1 MSTLKHEISEKYF
14 EKLPSNAR
22 KRHPTENQNSIKY
35 GNISEVVARVLHL
48 DCQGGRGGGSY
59 SCPCSGPYEL
69 ASTSLCKELSSE
81 IRCNGG
87 TGIFHRLN
95 AAHPLYRQLF
105 KVYWSSVRI
114 CRQPN
119 DLGKWKYHVR
129 EFPLFQTAV
138 VKFLPIF
145 LFSEDML
152 LQEDLIQIM
161 PMVNEANAMS
171 EELDQKMSYEIA
183 LISPQARG
191 LKEGKTE
198 VSSLRLLNRMREA
211 Y

>member
-1 MSTLKHEISEKYF
+1 
-14 EKLPSNAR
+14 
-22 KRHPTENQNSIKY
+22 
-35 GNISEVVARVLHL
+35 
-48 DCQGGRGGGSY
+48 
-59 SCPCSGPYEL
+59 
-69 ASTSLCKELSSE
+69 
-81 IRCNGG
+81 
-87 TGIFHRLN
+87 
-95 AAHPLYRQLF
+95 
-105 KVYWSSVRI
+105 
-114 CRQPN
+114 
-119 DLGKWKYHVR
+119 
-129 EFPLFQTAV
+129 LFQTAV